1 MTKHEILNEEIIGKK
16 IKVTRAENN
25 SLNGIEGTIV
35 DETRNTI
42 TVETTNGEKK
52 LLKSQ
57 VVLKMASKG
66 KVYELDGRLLLNR
79 PEDRI
84 KKMRVIQ

>member
-1 MTKHEILNEEIIGKK
+1 MTKHEILKEEIIGKK
-16 IKVTRAENN
+16 VKVTHAKNN
-25 SLNGIEGTIV
+25 SLNGIEGIIV

-42 TVETTNGEKK
+42 TVDTPNGGKK

-57 VVLKMASKG
+57 VVLKMVSKG
-66 KVYELDGRLLLNR
+66 NVYELDGRLLLNR

-84 KKMRVIQ
+84 KKTRVIQ